1 MKSVKIYIGTQL
13 KGPCV
18 KDGRYAA
25 VVEYISRAGPVTR
38 EVVGM
43 EEGTT
48 YYRSVLLAVVKSL
61 KILNVECSA
70 TIYTDCVFVK
80 NTVERGNPE
89 AWKRAEWKKPDG
101 EEVKNKELWQQFAE
115 LQEVHEIGFRFSKH
129 NDYSKRLRELVAEK

>member
-38 EVVGM
+38 EVSGM

-48 YYRSVLLAVVKSL
+48 YYRSVLLAIVKSL
-61 KILNVECSA
+61 KILNVACSV

-89 AWKRAEWKKPDG
+89 AWKRAEWMKPDG

-115 LQEVHEIGFRFSKH
+115 LQKVHEIGFRFSKH
-129 NDYSKRLRELVAEK
+129 NDYSKKLRELTAEK